1 MDFLL
6 CASNEGA
13 LLVFYVLF
21 HWKHTGPCPATPTY
35 SHVGFVTNLIAHQY
49 AVALLMNL
57 CLRSAGRAF
66 CVTACPGVVP
76 LLKDMLIHE
85 ENAQVRSY
93 IHGALY
99 SLLGNA
105 TMREAALS
113 VGIDKVVKQRLAE
126 SDEEMSM
133 QLEYILRLMRETDD
147 AAVDADGSVSDDEDD
162 VDDVDDE
169 SDDLT
174 ACDESEGE
182 TLVVPPGSATRVGEQ
197 LLCTEYLASG
207 STRSSVDA
215 AHAADV
221 APSTAAPPPPPATT
235 LPVLFRPSTPT
246 LRPTATPTTGVVPP
260 RSAHSRGRT
269 GDAGGGN
276 ARTSTRPP
284 PSGSG
289 RPPSSRRS
297 TAAGSRNRPRSGL
310 ASSRGSSRVDN
321 APSRGGTG
329 RGTNSRDGRRGNADN
344 GAISD
349 DNDDTVERSPQP
361 PPKVKSP
368 PPPSQK
374 VLDAVAKDLGKA
386 GKGTAV
392 DMGEYNNIFSTRPK
406 VPRTP
411 NGHQ

>member
-174 ACDESEGE
+174 ACDESEGKCRPLLFADDE
-182 TLVVPPGSATRVGEQ
+182 NDHAVNVHCSCSVELWAPIVRIDARVNVADG
-197 LLCTEYLASG
+197 CT
-207 STRSSVDA
+207 
-215 AHAADV
+215 
-221 APSTAAPPPPPATT
+221 PCC
-235 LPVLFRPSTPT
+235 
-246 LRPTATPTTGVVPP
+246 
-260 RSAHSRGRT
+260 
-269 GDAGGGN
+269 
-276 ARTSTRPP
+276 
-284 PSGSG
+284 
-289 RPPSSRRS
+289 
-297 TAAGSRNRPRSGL
+297 
-310 ASSRGSSRVDN
+310 
-321 APSRGGTG
+321 
-329 RGTNSRDGRRGNADN
+329 
-344 GAISD
+344 
-349 DNDDTVERSPQP
+349 
-361 PPKVKSP
+361 
-368 PPPSQK
+368 
-374 VLDAVAKDLGKA
+374 
-386 GKGTAV
+386 
-392 DMGEYNNIFSTRPK
+392 
-406 VPRTP
+406 
-411 NGHQ
+411 GHV